1 MNIQE
6 LMNNAQKMP
15 NIPEVVRELIQTF
28 NDDDINSEDIANK
41 IAKDQVLTAKV
52 LRMANS
58 SRYGGNRNVASVN
71 DSVVLL
77 GFNALRTMV
86 LASGLTSAFKAPEGF
101 DLNQFWANSFS
112 VAGLCKW
119 VAKYAKLDPEVAYTC
134 GMMHSIGEILIHTLV
149 PEQAA
154 KVDSLANLGAQH
166 ERAKIEE
173 RELGFDFTLAGAE
186 LAEHWKFP
194 EEIVTA
200 IRYQLS
206 PVVEGELDAL
216 AGIVFL
222 ANYLNSLNSGDTE
235 TVELTEL
242 TGFPRDIAQQLGID
256 IDAMMAGLADALAID
271 DGISDM
277 LH

>member
-1 MNIQE
+1 VNIQE
-6 LMNNAQKMP
+6 LINNAQQMP

-28 NDDDINSEDIANK
+28 KDDDINSDDIATK
-41 IAKDQVLTAKV
+41 VAKDQVLTAKV

-58 SRYGGNRNVASVN
+58 ARYGGNRNVASVN

-112 VAGLCKW
+112 VGGLCKW
-119 VAKYAKLDPEVAYTC
+119 IAKYAKLDPEVAYTC
-134 GMMHSIGEILIHTLV
+134 GMMHNIGELLIHTLV

-173 RELGFDFTLAGAE
+173 SELGFDFTLAGAE
-186 LAEHWKFP
+186 LAERWKFP
-194 EEIVTA
+194 EEIVNA
-200 IRYQLS
+200 IRWQLS

-216 AGIVFL
+216 AGTIFL
-222 ANYLNSLNSGDTE
+222 ANYLNSLNTDDTE
-235 TVELTEL
+235 VVELTDL
-242 TGFPRDIAQQLGID
+242 TGFPLEIAQQLGID
-256 IDAMMAGLADALAID
+256 TDEMMAHLADALAID
-271 DGISDM
+271 DDMGDM